1 MFDKVSLQNFI
12 VIKYRYCFRGVKFDV
27 VIRPLLNT
35 IALVLVWYI
44 FLPGLVVADSLCMDK
59 RIIGQE
65 CWVHIEELNLEYLAR
80 VDTGATTTSLH
91 ATDFMIIDGTDN
103 PQENIGKTV
112 NFLTLST
119 GGEYKSL
126 EAEIVQVQTVFTA
139 RGSEKR
145 YMVWLTVTANGISK
159 KILVNLRDR
168 SRMKYKLLMGR
179 DWLAQDFLVDVGMP
193 VETVAE
199 EGEEE

>member
-1 MFDKVSLQNFI
+1 MLLQM
-12 VIKYRYCFRGVKFDV
+12 
-27 VIRPLLNT
+27 
-35 IALVLVWYI
+35 
-44 FLPGLVVADSLCMDK
+44 FLPGYVVADSLCMDK

-65 CWVHIEELNLEYLAR
+65 CWVHIEELNLEFLAR
-80 VDTGATTTSLH
+80 VDTGATSTSIH
-91 ATDFMIIDGTDN
+91 ATDFMIIDGTADRR
-103 PQENIGKTV
+103 ENIGKTI

-119 GGEYKSL
+119 GGEYKRL
-126 EAEIVQVQTVFTA
+126 EAEIAKVQTVLSA
-139 RGSEKR
+139 QGREQR

>member
-1 MFDKVSLQNFI
+1 VLIRSILHFI
-12 VIKYRYCFRGVKFDV
+12 AMVM
-27 VIRPLLNT
+27 LLH
-35 IALVLVWYI
+35 L
-44 FLPGLVVADSLCMDK
+44 FLPGFVVADSLCMDK

-65 CWVHIEELNLEYLAR
+65 SWVYIEELNLEYLAR
-80 VDTGATTTSLH
+80 VDTGATSTSIH
-91 ATDFMIIDGTDN
+91 ATDFIITDGTDK
-103 PQENIGKTV
+103 PQENIGKII

-126 EAEIVQVQTVFTA
+126 EAEIAKVQTVFTA

-179 DWLAQDFLVDVGMP
+179 DWLAQDFLVDVDMP
-193 VETVAE
+193 VEGMLAE
-199 EGEEE
+199 EGEDV

>member
-1 MFDKVSLQNFI
+1 LGKIHKNEQNI
-12 VIKYRYCFRGVKFDV
+12 VIAHRGDVVDV
-27 VIRPLLNT
+27 VIRSESNFV
-35 IALVLVWYI
+35 IALVMLLQL
-44 FLPGLVVADSLCMDK
+44 FLPGLVFADPPCMEK

-80 VDTGATTTSLH
+80 VDTGATTTSIH
-91 ATDFMIIDGTDN
+91 ATDFIITDGTDN
-103 PQENIGKTV
+103 PQENIGKII

-126 EAEIVQVQTVFTA
+126 EAEIAKVQTVFTA

-179 DWLAQDFLVDVGMP
+179 DWLAQDFLVDVDMP
-193 VETVAE
+193 VEGMLAE

>member
-1 MFDKVSLQNFI
+1 
-12 VIKYRYCFRGVKFDV
+12 
-27 VIRPLLNT
+27 
-35 IALVLVWYI
+35 
-44 FLPGLVVADSLCMDK
+44 
-59 RIIGQE
+59 
-65 CWVHIEELNLEYLAR
+65 
-80 VDTGATTTSLH
+80 
-91 ATDFMIIDGTDN
+91 MITDGTDK
-103 PQENIGKTV
+103 PQENIGKII

-126 EAEIVQVQTVFTA
+126 EAEIAKVQTVFTA

-179 DWLAQDFLVDVGMP
+179 DWLAQDFLVDVDMP
-193 VETVAE
+193 VEEMIAE